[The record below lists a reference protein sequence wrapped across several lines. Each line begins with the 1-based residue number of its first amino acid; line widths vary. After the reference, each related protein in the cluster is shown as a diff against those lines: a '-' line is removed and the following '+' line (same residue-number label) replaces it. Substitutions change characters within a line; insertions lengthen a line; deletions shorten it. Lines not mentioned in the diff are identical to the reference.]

1 MEFVSNHMKISNELS
16 ECNKIWLV
24 TGVAGFI
31 GSHLL
36 ETLLQNNQQVVG
48 LDNFLTGK
56 SKNID
61 DVLLSLPKEKTKN
74 FTFVEGDIRN
84 FKTCDEVT
92 KGVDY
97 VLHQAALGSI
107 PRSLDNPLATN
118 DINVGGFLN
127 ILRAAE
133 QNKVSRFVYASSSSV
148 YGDAQEL
155 PKIES
160 HVGNLL
166 SPYAT
171 SKRTNELYGQAFY
184 HCYGIQTIGLRYF
197 NVFGPRQD
205 PKSMYAAVIPLWIQS
220 LIKDQPCYIN
230 GDGLN
235 SRDFCYVDNVVHANI
250 RAALTQNSQAYGDVF
265 NIAFGERTNLL
276 DLYALIKE
284 YLGVDEKVLPI
295 HREKRPGD
303 IVHSLA
309 NVEKARQLLGYHPL
323 HSLEDGLKITTSWG
337 AHAID

>member
-1 MEFVSNHMKISNELS
+1 MKILNELS
-16 ECNKIWLV
+16 TCNKIWLV
-24 TGVAGFI
+24 TGVGGFI

-36 ETLLQNNQQVVG
+36 ETLLHNNQQVVG

-61 DVLLSLPKEKTKN
+61 AVLLHLPKEKTKN

-84 FKTCDEVT
+84 FKTCDEIT

-107 PRSLDNPLATN
+107 PRSLDNPLTTN

-127 ILRAAE
+127 LLRAAE

-148 YGDAQEL
+148 YGDSQEL
-155 PKIES
+155 PKIEPNI
-160 HVGNLL
+160 GKLL

-171 SKRTNELYGQAFY
+171 SKRTNELYGQAFH

-205 PKSMYAAVIPLWIQS
+205 PESMYAAVIPLWIRS
-220 LIKDQPCYIN
+220 LIKGQPCYIN

-235 SRDFCYVDNVVHANI
+235 SRDFCYVDNVVQANI
-250 RAALTQNSQAYGDVF
+250 QGALTQNSQAYGEIF
-265 NIAFGERTNLL
+265 NIAFGKRTNLL
-276 DLYALIKE
+276 DLYTLIKE
-284 YLGVDEKVLPI
+284 YLGVDETLQPT
-295 HREKRPGD
+295 HRGKRPGD
-303 IVHSLA
+303 VMHSLA
-309 NVEKARQLLGYHPL
+309 SIEKAKQLLGYHPL
-323 HSLEDGLKITTSWG
+323 HSLEDGLKITTAWA
-337 AHAID
+337 AHAVN

>member
-1 MEFVSNHMKISNELS
+1 MQIINETWGK
-16 ECNKIWLV
+16 NKKWLV

-36 ETLLQNNQQVVG
+36 EFLLKNDQQVIG

-56 SKNID
+56 RKNID
-61 DVLLSLPKEKTKN
+61 DVLNPLSKEKIKN
-74 FTFVEGDIRN
+74 FTFIEGDIRD

-107 PRSLDNPLATN
+107 PRSINDPLTTN

-127 ILRAAE
+127 VLRAAE
-133 QNKVSRFVYASSSSV
+133 RNKVSRFVYASSSSV
-148 YGDAQEL
+148 YGDSQEL
-155 PKIES
+155 PKIEERI
-160 HVGNLL
+160 GTLL

-171 SKRTNELYGQAFY
+171 SKRANELYGQAF
-184 HCYGIQTIGLRYF
+184 HRSYGIPTIGLRYF

-205 PKSMYAAVIPLWIQS
+205 PESMYAAVIPLWMRS
-220 LIKDQPCYIN
+220 LIQRQTCYIN

-235 SRDFCYVDNVVHANI
+235 SRDFCYVENIVQANI
-250 RAALTQNSQAYGDVF
+250 KAALTQNSRAYGEIF
-265 NIAFGERTNLL
+265 NIAFGKRTNLL
-276 DLYALIKE
+276 YLYALIKRNLE
-284 YLGVDEKVLPI
+284 MEEKIQPI
-295 HREKRPGD
+295 HRETRQGD

-309 NVEKARQLLGYHPL
+309 NIDKARTLLGYNPL
-323 HSLEDGLKITTSWG
+323 HSLEEGLKITAKWITSFVQ
-337 AHAID
+337 